1 MNGRAVSVG
10 DDLGDVVVHAAIEA
24 ALAREDVP
32 RPLTGHVALVLGGPL
47 RLHVEQLLILLC
59 LGPSLVALLGNIS

>member
-10 DDLGDVVVHAAIEA
+10 DDLGDVVVQAAVEA

-32 RPLTGHVALVLGGPL
+32 WPLTGHVALVLGGPL
-47 RLHVEQLLILLC
+47 RLHVE
-59 LGPSLVALLGNIS
+59 